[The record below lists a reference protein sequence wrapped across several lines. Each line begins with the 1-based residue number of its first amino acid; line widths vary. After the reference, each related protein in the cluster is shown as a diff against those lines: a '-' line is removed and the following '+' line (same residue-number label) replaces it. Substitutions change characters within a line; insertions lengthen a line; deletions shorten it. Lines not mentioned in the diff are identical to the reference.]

1 MTDIIHRD
9 TRGTYHAIDETTF
22 DEARAGL
29 DAWTRED
36 LVALV
41 LNDHLNGF
49 VSDWADR
56 KDDDAPPLAGL
67 LTHNES
73 GKRIPY
79 IGWYWRDV
87 DFAAKRITIADC
99 GDFIGFCENNKW
111 GYDERYL
118 EEAEADQ
125 VIALLWKA
133 LTAHGTGP
141 YSETIAAKE
150 AALHELWTLMQS
162 FVIPPSPWNR

>member
-1 MTDIIHRD
+1 MTDVRPD
-9 TRGTYHAIDETTF
+9 TRSTGHAVDGETF
-22 DEARAGL
+22 DEARVDLAG
-29 DAWTRED
+29 WRHED
-36 LVALV
+36 LVDLV

-49 VSDWADR
+49 ISDWADR
-56 KDDDAPPLAGL
+56 KDDDAAPLAGL

-73 GKRIPY
+73 GKRVPY

-111 GYDERYL
+111 GYDQRDL
-118 EEAEADQ
+118 TDDEADQ

-133 LTAHGTGP
+133 LNARGAGP
-141 YSETIAAKE
+141 YSETIAAKDT
-150 AALHELWTLMQS
+150 AFHELWTLMQS
-162 FVIPPSPWNR
+162 FTIPPSPWNV